1 MAGKINPKR
10 TVTGIAVKRDG
21 LLVAFSSDHGGPIS
35 FGTLLIPA
43 EFLAD
48 AGIALPGRPAG
59 LSHPAA
65 EDLPL
70 F

>member
-1 MAGKINPKR
+1 MAGRLNPKR

-35 FGTLLIPA
+35 FGTLLVPA

-48 AGIALPGRPAG
+48 AGIPLPGIRAG
-59 LSHPAA
+59 GGPR
-65 EDLPL
+65 EWEGLPL